1 MSNTIQNA
9 IKQDPK
15 TDLGYALYNLYSY
28 VKAIESKQ
36 FKAHDDEHLFTVCYV
51 LDQLQKLRKNKAKID
66 ETGGDD
72 ESCWNIDIET
82 DASGNVTVLSGKKWI
97 ERYYQKTLRRDISF
111 DMSPRQAVGQFYG
124 IDGLAMYEMLEALGY
139 NPSTFEFY
147 EQLELHMSRIYKP
160 TQVVDFEGFYHGN

>member
-1 MSNTIQNA
+1 MMNAIQQT
-9 IKQDPK
+9 IKQDQK
-15 TDLGYALYNLYSY
+15 TELAYALYNLYSF
-28 VKAIESKQ
+28 VKAIASKQ
-36 FKAHDDEHLFTVCYV
+36 FKANDDEHLFNVCYV
-51 LDQLQKLRKNKAKID
+51 LEQLQKLKKAKAKID
-66 ETGGDD
+66 DSDSDD
-72 ESCWNIDIET
+72 DSCWNIDIET
-82 DASGNVTVLSGKKWI
+82 DANGNVLMLSGKKWI

-160 TQVVDFEGFYHGN
+160 TQAVELEGFYHAN